1 VSHAIVVGAVLSLVW
16 AVSDP
21 DEIGERLTWW
31 IVGVLTA
38 CTWAM
43 L

>member
-1 VSHAIVVGAVLSLVW
+1 MSHVLVLAAVLSLVW

-31 IVGVLTA
+31 LVGMLAA
-38 CTWAM
+38 CMWAM

>member
-1 VSHAIVVGAVLSLVW
+1 MSHALVLAVALSLVW

-31 IVGVLTA
+31 LVGVLTA
-38 CTWAM
+38 CLWAM

>member
-1 VSHAIVVGAVLSLVW
+1 MSHALVLAAAASLVW

-31 IVGVLTA
+31 FVGVLTA
-38 CTWAM
+38 CLWAM